1 MNEMRARRFNAANM
15 EGVVDKIVLIT
26 SNNLVS

>member
-15 EGVVDKIVLIT
+15 EGVVEKIDIT
-26 SNNLVS
+26 SNTLVT

>member
-15 EGVVDKIVLIT
+15 EGVVDKIDLK
-26 SNNLVS
+26 SNNLVN